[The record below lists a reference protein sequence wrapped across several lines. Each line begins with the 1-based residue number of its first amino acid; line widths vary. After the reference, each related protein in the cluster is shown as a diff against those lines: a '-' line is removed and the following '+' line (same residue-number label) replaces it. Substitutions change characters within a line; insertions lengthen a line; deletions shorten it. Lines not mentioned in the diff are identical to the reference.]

1 MQPYLVTY
9 LLSHLITQNTMW
21 QKLIKFSVYSLVFL
35 MPLFWLPSS
44 SEAFEF
50 NKTSLLFVLVSIGIL
65 GWLGKMVFQDKKV
78 IFRRTPLDIY
88 VLIFLAVM
96 LLNFW
101 FSKDKISSLLGFYG
115 RFWPSLIGILS
126 LGGFYFLLTDN
137 VGIKLKT
144 QKSKAKNTPKDKPT
158 GQANQNSKIE
168 EDEATENQL
177 LTVGG
182 LLKTFLWAAFL
193 AVLISYFSLFG
204 VLRFF
209 NDKLSLIH
217 KGWELPSLMLNRT
230 FNPIGGSLEQ
240 LSVFLAV
247 VVVFL
252 IGILTFKPVIKSVR
266 QLQFEE
272 REGDR
277 EGKRNKRK
285 RGSLGLYV
293 LLFASLF
300 LLLIVDFWA
309 SWLVIFGGLLIF
321 LTLAFWKRIFKE
333 DVNRASL
340 AILFL
345 IISGLF
351 LFTNPLQ
358 HFSQLTP
365 NLANL
370 PKEVL
375 LSQQISW
382 KVSWEGLKENPILG
396 SGIANFNYLFNRF
409 KPESFL
415 KTNLWQI
422 RFDRAGNHIAEILGT
437 TGILGILSYF
447 LLIGMFFL
455 ITLIIINSKLQIPNN
470 KQIQNSKFEIQSDLF
485 LPVFLT
491 SLALLIAQF
500 CYYQNTVLAF
510 NFWMFLGLGVV
521 SWQKPVREKVFTFK
535 DFPEMG
541 LVFSVLFWIILFG
554 FLFSYFNLAKFYI
567 SDIHYKNYLADHNRI
582 EELEKATKIAPQR
595 TIYHIALAR
604 AYLRKLSEE
613 TAKSQ
618 PNNQVVTNMVARAVQ
633 EGKKAVELSPYRVQ
647 AKETLGMVYRD
658 IQGLAQG
665 ALDWGIRMFS
675 EALTLEPKNPVLLTE
690 LGKLQLSNNELDKA
704 KESFNKALALKSDY
718 VDAVVQLAILE
729 EREGNTEG
737 AIKRLEKLVNLNP
750 YSVEAHFQLGRIYY
764 NKKEYNKAIGQFQ
777 TALTLF
783 PNHSNSLYSLGL
795 IYEKQGRNNKAL
807 EMFKKVLQL
816 NPGNKD
822 VKKKIEELKE

>member
-1 MQPYLVTY
+1 M
-9 LLSHLITQNTMW
+9 
-21 QKLIKFSVYSLVFL
+21 
-35 MPLFWLPSS
+35 
-44 SEAFEF
+44 
-50 NKTSLLFVLVSIGIL
+50 
-65 GWLGKMVFQDKKV
+65 
-78 IFRRTPLDIY
+78 
-88 VLIFLAVM
+88 
-96 LLNFW
+96 
-101 FSKDKISSLLGFYG
+101 
-115 RFWPSLIGILS
+115 
-126 LGGFYFLLTDN
+126 
-137 VGIKLKT
+137 
-144 QKSKAKNTPKDKPT
+144 
-158 GQANQNSKIE
+158 
-168 EDEATENQL
+168 
-177 LTVGG
+177 
-182 LLKTFLWAAFL
+182 
-193 AVLISYFSLFG
+193 FG
-204 VLRFF
+204 VWRFF
-209 NDKLSLIH
+209 NGKLSLIH

-247 VVVFL
+247 VVVLL

-266 QLQFEE
+266 QLQFEK
-272 REGDR
+272 REGDKEDKR
-277 EGKRNKRK
+277 NKRNKRK
-285 RGSLGLYV
+285 RGNLGLYV
-293 LLFASLF
+293 LLFTSLF
-300 LLLIVDFWA
+300 LLLIIDFWA
-309 SWLVIFGGLLIF
+309 SWLVIFGALLIF

-333 DVNRASL
+333 DVNRLSL

-358 HFSQLTP
+358 HFFQLTP

-382 KVSWEGLKENPILG
+382 KVGWEGLKENPIFG

-422 RFDRAGNHIAEILGT
+422 RFDRAGNHIAEVLGT
-437 TGILGILSYF
+437 RGILGSLSYF
-447 LLIGMFFL
+447 FLIGMF
-455 ITLIIINSKLQIPNN
+455 LIISFIILGAAGRALIGTRKSQEGEENYHS
-470 KQIQNSKFEIQSDLF
+470 LF
-485 LPVFLT
+485 IIYGLPVLMAFV
-491 SLALLIAQF
+491 AVLIAQF
-500 CYYQNTVLAF
+500 CYYQNTSLAF
-510 NFWMFLGLGVV
+510 SFWMFLGLGVI
-521 SWQKPVREKVFTFK
+521 SWQKPVKEKIFTFK

-554 FLFSYFNLAKFYI
+554 FLFSYFNLAKLYI
-567 SDIHYKNYLADHNRI
+567 SDIHYKNYLADTTRI
-582 EELEKATKIAPQR
+582 KELEKATKIAPQR
-595 TIYHIALAR
+595 ATYHIALAQ

-690 LGKLQLSNNELDKA
+690 LGKLQLANNKLEQA
-704 KESFNKALALKSDY
+704 RNYFNQALALRADY
-718 VDAVVQLAILE
+718 IDAACQLSLID
-729 EREGNTEG
+729 EREGKTDQ
-737 AIKRLEKLVNLNP
+737 AIKRLEDFVAKNP
-750 YSVEAHFQLGRIYY
+750 FSVEAHFQLGRLYY
-764 NKKEYNKAIGQFQ
+764 NQKEYEKAIDQFQ
-777 TALTLF
+777 SSLLLF

-795 IYEKQGRNNKAL
+795 IYEKQGKKEEAL
-807 EMFKKVLQL
+807 RMFERVLEL

-822 VKKKIEELKE
+822 VKRRIEELKK